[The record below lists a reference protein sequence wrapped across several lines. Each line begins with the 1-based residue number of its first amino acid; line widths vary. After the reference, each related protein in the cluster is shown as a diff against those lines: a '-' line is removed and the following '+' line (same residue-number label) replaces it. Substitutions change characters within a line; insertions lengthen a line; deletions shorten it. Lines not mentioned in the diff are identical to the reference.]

1 MVMAWEV
8 LTNSRM
14 AQCEEAIANSIN
26 GEGPNVAAMVYAQ
39 DDQSGRGDPFITL
52 LELRL
57 LDITMY
63 KDQSGSLIFFERPI
77 FGTTET
83 VSGWMLQGKI
93 SKGEGGAA
101 GAKGNS
107 HQGIKIT
114 KSYRIL
120 RLMKW
125 KLRFVWVLELQ
136 DYPQLRKGKQ
146 FTCIRDNGKKRS
158 KIDRVLIQG
167 TKMTTPAKPNQ
178 TDDQDAA
185 AIWSTKSTYGFTEL
199 KWQGDPCVPQ
209 AWIGLNC
216 HYNDLGAARI
226 ISLNLSSRGLS
237 GDIATALANLTMI
250 ESLDLSYNNLTGNV
264 PKFLAQLDYLRNLNL
279 TGNNFTRPLPAELLA
294 KSKKGSLS
302 LSIEDIGSC
311 LKASN
316 TSNKHTIVILAITII
331 TLFIVGLFAS
341 VIIVW
346 EVKRRKAKAFIKREA
361 SFTPRKQQ
369 FTYSEVV
376 SITSNFQN
384 EIGRG
389 GFGRVF
395 HGLVEENQVAVKMLS
410 ESKVTRNF
418 KLRSSFSWKFII
430 LT

>member
-1 MVMAWEV
+1 M
-8 LTNSRM
+8 
-14 AQCEEAIANSIN
+14 
-26 GEGPNVAAMVYAQ
+26 
-39 DDQSGRGDPFITL
+39 
-52 LELRL
+52 
-57 LDITMY
+57 
-63 KDQSGSLIFFERPI
+63 
-77 FGTTET
+77 
-83 VSGWMLQGKI
+83 
-93 SKGEGGAA
+93 
-101 GAKGNS
+101 
-107 HQGIKIT
+107 
-114 KSYRIL
+114 
-120 RLMKW
+120 
-125 KLRFVWVLELQ
+125 
-136 DYPQLRKGKQ
+136 
-146 FTCIRDNGKKRS
+146 
-158 KIDRVLIQG
+158 
-167 TKMTTPAKPNQ
+167 
-178 TDDQDAA
+178 
-185 AIWSTKSTYGFTEL
+185 STYGFTEL

-216 HYNDLGAARI
+216 HYNDPGAARI
-226 ISLNLSSRGLS
+226 I
-237 GDIATALANLTMI
+237 
-250 ESLDLSYNNLTGNV
+250 SLDLSYNNLTGNV

-279 TGNNFTRPLPAELLA
+279 SGNNFTRPLPAEFLA

-311 LKASN
+311 LKASS

-346 EVKRRKAKAFIKREA
+346 EVKRRKAKALIKREA

-384 EIGRG
+384 EIGRV

-418 KLRSSFSWKFII
+418 KLR
-430 LT
+430 